1 MWNSGTLERE
11 RPFPFSL
18 LLTPAPLI
26 LLVCLLLRIVGQVK
40 TVILDKDRRLN
51 VIHPLITFHNS
62 NMAVNTILLDFA
74 VDKDTVADRH
84 KRELALMNIESAL
97 NEFIRNTVKKNF
109 MEMPGGFLQVLT
121 ADRGVFIT
129 VRGFVQGF
137 ISINVEYFKE
147 ESEPPLFNYELSGN
161 LQEVLSERLQSKKS
175 RRLPAIKRG
184 TVDRY
189 FVTSDERL
197 LEYDIDEV
205 LFEEKSPYQ
214 KVQIVH
220 SKSFGNL
227 LLLDDLQN
235 LSEKDLIYTETLMQ
249 RGKENYRDKE
259 IVILGGGDG
268 ALLWEL
274 LKEQPKFV
282 TMLELDK
289 VVMDACKKY
298 MRSACGNCLDTY
310 NGANYEII
318 VGDCVKVLDS
328 YIKEGRKFDYV
339 FGDLTDLPICPTPQG
354 EIWDFIRLILKNSL
368 KVLKPDGKYMTH
380 ANGASCPDSLE
391 MFEKEF
397 EKLQPPV
404 SFSQDRAFVPSFME
418 DWVFY
423 QVSFQK

>member
-1 MWNSGTLERE
+1 MT
-11 RPFPFSL
+11 
-18 LLTPAPLI
+18 
-26 LLVCLLLRIVGQVK
+26 
-40 TVILDKDRRLN
+40 
-51 VIHPLITFHNS
+51 
-62 NMAVNTILLDFA
+62 VNTILLDFS
-74 VDKDTVADRH
+74 VEKDVVADRH
-84 KRELALMNIESAL
+84 KRDLAIMNIESAL
-97 NEFIRNTVKKNF
+97 NEFIHNSAKKDF
-109 MEMPGGFLQVLT
+109 LEMPGGFLQVLT

-129 VRGFVQGF
+129 VRGYVEGL
-137 ISINVEYFKE
+137 ISINIEYFKGDE
-147 ESEPPLFNYELSGN
+147 EPPLFNYELSGK
-161 LQEVLSERLQSKKS
+161 LQEVLSDKLQCKKS
-175 RRLPAIKRG
+175 HRLPAIKRG

-189 FVTSDERL
+189 FITSDERI

-235 LSEKDLIYTETLMQ
+235 LSERDLIYTETLMQ
-249 RGKENYRDKE
+249 RGKEDYHDKE

-298 MRSACGNCLDTY
+298 MRSACGDCLDNY
-310 NGANYEII
+310 HGSNYEII
-318 VGDCVKVLDS
+318 VDDCVKVLNK

-339 FGDLTDLPICPTPQG
+339 FGDLTDVPISPTPQG
-354 EIWDFIRLILKNSL
+354 EVWDFIRLILNDSL

-380 ANGASCPDSLE
+380 ANGASSPASLDLL
-391 MFEKEF
+391 EKEF
-397 EKLQPPV
+397 SKLKPSV
-404 SFSQDRAFVPSFME
+404 TFTQDRAFVPSFME

-423 QVSFQK
+423 QVSFKK

>member
-1 MWNSGTLERE
+1 MCTL
-11 RPFPFSL
+11 
-18 LLTPAPLI
+18 
-26 LLVCLLLRIVGQVK
+26 
-40 TVILDKDRRLN
+40 
-51 VIHPLITFHNS
+51 
-62 NMAVNTILLDFA
+62 
-74 VDKDTVADRH
+74 
-84 KRELALMNIESAL
+84 
-97 NEFIRNTVKKNF
+97 
-109 MEMPGGFLQVLT
+109 
-121 ADRGVFIT
+121 
-129 VRGFVQGF
+129 
-137 ISINVEYFKE
+137 
-147 ESEPPLFNYELSGN
+147 PPQLSGN
-161 LQEVLSERLQSKKS
+161 LQEVLSDKLQSKKS
-175 RRLPAIKRG
+175 HRLPAIKRG

-189 FVTSDERL
+189 FITSDERI

-235 LSEKDLIYTETLMQ
+235 LSERDLIYTETLMQ
-249 RGKENYRDKE
+249 RGKEDYRDKE

-298 MRSACGNCLDTY
+298 MRSACGDCLDNY
-310 NGANYEII
+310 NGSNYEII
-318 VGDCVKVLDS
+318 VDDCVKVLNN

-339 FGDLTDLPICPTPQG
+339 FGDLTDVPISPTPQG
-354 EIWDFIRLILKNSL
+354 EVWDFIRLILNNSL

-380 ANGASCPDSLE
+380 ANGASSPTSLE
-391 MFEKEF
+391 MLESEF
-397 EKLQPPV
+397 SKLQPSV
-404 SFSQDRAFVPSFME
+404 TFTQDSAFVPSFME

-423 QVSFQK
+423 QVSFKK

>member
-1 MWNSGTLERE
+1 
-11 RPFPFSL
+11 
-18 LLTPAPLI
+18 
-26 LLVCLLLRIVGQVK
+26 
-40 TVILDKDRRLN
+40 
-51 VIHPLITFHNS
+51 
-62 NMAVNTILLDFA
+62 MAVNTILLDFA

-97 NEFIRNTVKKNF
+97 NEFVRNTTKKDF
-109 MEMPGGFLQVLT
+109 IEMPGGFLQVLT
-121 ADRGVFIT
+121 ADRGTFIT
-129 VRGFVQGF
+129 VRGFVQGL
-137 ISINVEYFKE
+137 ISINVEYFRE
-147 ESEPPLFNYELSGN
+147 ENEPPLFNYELSGN
-161 LQEVLSERLQSKKS
+161 LQEVLSEKLQSTKS

-235 LSEKDLIYTETLMQ
+235 LSEKDLVYTETLMQ

-298 MRSACGNCLDTY
+298 MRSACGNCLDNY

-318 VGDCVKVLDS
+318 VGDCVKVLDN

-339 FGDLTDLPICPTPQG
+339 FGDLTDLPISPTPQG

-380 ANGASCPDSLE
+380 ANGASNPDSLV
-391 MFEKEF
+391 MFEHEF
-397 EKLQPPV
+397 KKLQPPV
-404 SFSQDRAFVPSFME
+404 CFTQDRAFVPSFME